1 MDKVVV
7 TKSKLDSL
15 AQHINTKAGT
25 TGAKTIAQMQAT
37 VDGIKVG
44 GELQTKTV
52 TGNGTYTP
60 DEGYDGF
67 SQFEVAVSNLLAE
80 NIRRC
85 ANVGGVEGAYFQP
98 EIWVFNE
105 KITFPGT
112 TSGAATEEFRY
123 TGLSFLSPALFAL
136 TENFIIGNL
145 PNLAIGHTLRI
156 SYVKAKNSCRIQAI
170 GKTVAYMDIDVSIPA
185 GDSATGI
192 IKRLPNPPG
201 GFFDETTG
209 WWGKAKNG
217 YPNQIGRVIVFLKAP
232 EGDFLTW
239 LQANATKCQSIDRD
253 FISRDYQNTTSPFAD
268 DPLFQLIES
277 VSAKKTITKNGM
289 YTIHPAAPYAAMY
302 SAAVNVNVPV
312 PAVQDTKAVTITSN
326 GTVSVTPDAPYD
338 ALKKVDV
345 TVDVASGGGDG
356 AGFKVTF
363 PATATAW
370 ENINAGAIIQA
381 DGTSVSI
388 NDYSTLA
395 GKTIPNVI
403 EICICGLG
411 YYYPCMTVQTGKIMI
426 TYVSPSSVLTST
438 AVDGESTEVYMSDG
452 STSRWIPLADT
463 VISAI
468 EMYNAG

>member
-52 TGNGTYTP
+52 TGNGIYTP
-60 DEGYDGF
+60 DSGYDGF

-112 TSGAATEEFRY
+112 TSGAANEWFSY

-136 TENFIIGNL
+136 TENFVVGNV
-145 PNLAIGHTLRI
+145 PNLAIGHTLQI
-156 SYVKAKNSCRIQAI
+156 GYFKAKNACRILAI
-170 GKTVAYMDIDVSIPA
+170 GKTVAYMDIDISIPA
-185 GDSATGI
+185 GDSVRRV
-192 IKRLPNPPG
+192 IKQLPNSSIE
-201 GFFDETTG
+201 FFDETG
-209 WWGKAKNG
+209 WWGEKSR
-217 YPNQIGRVIVFLKAP
+217 YSNQIGRVIVFLKAP

-239 LQANATKCQSIDRD
+239 LQANATKYQSINRD
-253 FISRDYQNTTSPFAD
+253 FVSRRYQDTIHPFAN
-268 DPLFQLIES
+268 DPLFQLIDS
-277 VSAKKTITKNGM
+277 VSAEKTITRNGM
-289 YTIHPAAPYAAMY
+289 YTILPAAPYAAMY
-302 SAAVNVNVPV
+302 SADVNVNVPV
-312 PAVQDTKAVTITSN
+312 PAVQDTKALTITSN

-345 TVDVASGGGDG
+345 TVNVASGGGSG
-356 AGFKVTF
+356 AGFSVTF
-363 PATATAW
+363 PATAANW
-370 ENINAGAIIQA
+370 DDIDAGGIVQV
-381 DGTSVSI
+381 DGTVVSMV
-388 NDYSTLA
+388 DYSTLA
-395 GKTIPNVI
+395 GKTIPNVL

-411 YYYPCMTVQTGKIMI
+411 YCFPRMTVQTGKIMM
-426 TYVSPSSVLTST
+426 THLTTQGVLTRT
-438 AVDGESTEVYMSDG
+438 TIDGESSVTYMGNG
-452 STSRWIPLADT
+452 SSSRWIPLADT
-463 VISAI
+463 VISSI
-468 EMYNAG
+468 EMYNTD

>member
-7 TKSKLDSL
+7 TKSKIDSL
-15 AQHINTKAGT
+15 AQHINEKAGT

-60 DEGYDGF
+60 DSGYDGF

-105 KITFPGT
+105 KLTTPGT
-112 TSGAATEEFRY
+112 TVAQY

-136 TENFIIGNL
+136 TANLVLGNI
-145 PNLAIGHTLRI
+145 PNLAIGHTLQI
-156 SYVKAKNSCRIQAI
+156 NYDKAKGGCRIVAI
-170 GKTVAYMDIDVSIPA
+170 GETVAYMDIDVSIPA
-185 GDSATGI
+185 GESATGI
-192 IKRLPNPPG
+192 IKDFPKPPS
-201 GFFDETTG
+201 GFFDKTTG
-209 WWGKAKNG
+209 WWGKANNNR

-253 FISRDYQNTTSPFAD
+253 FISRDYQNTTNPFAD

-277 VSAKKTITKNGM
+277 EAAETKRGAKEITKNGK
-289 YTIHPAAPYAAMY
+289 YTILPAAPYAAMY

-312 PAVQDTKAVTITSN
+312 PSVQDTKAVTITSN

-345 TVDVASGGGDG
+345 TVTVAPGS
-356 AGFKVTF
+356 
-363 PATATAW
+363 
-370 ENINAGAIIQA
+370 N
-381 DGTSVSI
+381 
-388 NDYSTLA
+388 Y
-395 GKTIPNVI
+395 
-403 EICICGLG
+403 GL
-411 YYYPCMTVQTGKIMI
+411 I
-426 TYVSPSSVLTST
+426 TYNGSELT
-438 AVDGESTEVYMSDG
+438 
-452 STSRWIPLADT
+452 
-463 VISAI
+463 IS
-468 EMYNAG
+468 

>member
-1 MDKVVV
+1 MAKVVV

-44 GELQTKTV
+44 GKLQTKTV

-60 DEGYDGF
+60 DSGYDGF

-105 KITFPGT
+105 KITSPGT
-112 TSGAATEEFRY
+112 TDVQY

-136 TENFIIGNL
+136 TANLVLGNL

-156 SYVKAKNSCRIQAI
+156 NYDKAKGGCRIAAI
-170 GKTVAYMDIDVSIPA
+170 GKTVAYMDFDVSIPA
-185 GDSATGI
+185 GDSASGI
-192 IKRLPNPPG
+192 IKDFPKPPS
-201 GFFDETTG
+201 GFFDKTTG
-209 WWGKAKNG
+209 WWGEAG
-217 YPNQIGRVIVFLKAP
+217 HYTNQIGRVIVFLKAP

-253 FISRDYQNTTSPFAD
+253 FIARDYQDTTHPFAD

-277 VSAKKTITKNGM
+277 VAAKKEITKNGR
-289 YTIHPAAPYAAMY
+289 YTIHPAAPYSAMY

-312 PAVQDTKAVTITSN
+312 PAVQGTKALTITSN

-345 TVDVASGGGDG
+345 TVNVAPGS
-356 AGFKVTF
+356 
-363 PATATAW
+363 
-370 ENINAGAIIQA
+370 N
-381 DGTSVSI
+381 
-388 NDYSTLA
+388 Y
-395 GKTIPNVI
+395 
-403 EICICGLG
+403 GL
-411 YYYPCMTVQTGKIMI
+411 I
-426 TYVSPSSVLTST
+426 TYNGSELT
-438 AVDGESTEVYMSDG
+438 
-452 STSRWIPLADT
+452 
-463 VISAI
+463 IS
-468 EMYNAG
+468 

>member
-15 AQHINTKAGT
+15 AQHINEKAGT

-44 GELQTKTV
+44 GKLQTKTV

-60 DEGYDGF
+60 DSGYDGF

-85 ANVGGVEGAYFQP
+85 ANVGDVEGAYFQP

-105 KITFPGT
+105 KLTTPGET
-112 TSGAATEEFRY
+112 AAQY

-136 TENFIIGNL
+136 TPNFVVGNV

-156 SYVKAKNSCRIQAI
+156 EYAKAEGGCRIVAI
-170 GKTVAYMDIDVSIPA
+170 GKTVAYMDIDVLIPA
-185 GDSATGI
+185 GDSASGI
-192 IKRLPNPPG
+192 IKQFPNQPS
-201 GFFDETTG
+201 GFFDKTTG
-209 WWGKAKNG
+209 WWGKDNNR

-239 LQANATKCQSIDRD
+239 LQANATKRQSIDRD
-253 FISRDYQNTTSPFAD
+253 FISRDYQNTTNPFVY

-277 VSAKKTITKNGM
+277 EAAETERGTKKITKNGR
-289 YTIHPAAPYAAMY
+289 YTILPAAPYASMMR
-302 SAAVNVNVPV
+302 AAVNVNVPV

-326 GTVSVTPDAPYD
+326 GTVSVTPDDGYD

-345 TVDVASGGGDG
+345 TVTVAPGS
-356 AGFKVTF
+356 
-363 PATATAW
+363 
-370 ENINAGAIIQA
+370 N
-381 DGTSVSI
+381 
-388 NDYSTLA
+388 Y
-395 GKTIPNVI
+395 
-403 EICICGLG
+403 GL
-411 YYYPCMTVQTGKIMI
+411 I
-426 TYVSPSSVLTST
+426 TYNGSELT
-438 AVDGESTEVYMSDG
+438 
-452 STSRWIPLADT
+452 
-463 VISAI
+463 IS
-468 EMYNAG
+468 

>member
-15 AQHINTKAGT
+15 AQHINEKAGT
-25 TGAKTIAQMQAT
+25 TGAKTITQMQET

-60 DEGYDGF
+60 DSGYDGF

-112 TSGAATEEFRY
+112 TSGAASENFSY

-136 TENFIIGNL
+136 TANLVVGNI
-145 PNLAIGHTLRI
+145 PNLAIGHTLQI
-156 SYVKAKNSCRIQAI
+156 NYVKVKDDCRIKAI

-185 GDSATGI
+185 GDSASGI
-192 IKRLPNPPG
+192 IKQFPNPPS

-239 LQANATKCQSIDRD
+239 LQANATKRQSIDRD
-253 FISRDYQNTTSPFAD
+253 FISSDYQNTTNPFVY

-277 VSAKKTITKNGM
+277 KAAETESGAKEITKNGK
-289 YTIHPAAPYAAMY
+289 YTILPAAPYAAMY

-312 PAVQDTKAVTITSN
+312 PAVQDTKALTITSN
-326 GTVSVTPDAPYD
+326 GTVSVTPDAGYD
-338 ALKKVDV
+338 GLKKVDV
-345 TVDVASGGGDG
+345 TVNVTEEVALPIMFTNST
-356 AGFKVTF
+356 KNV
-363 PATATAW
+363 ATAVIQDKKYTLKAGIKTPTPLDGKPQITPGRLLKDCKISLEVGCVVALRLTASY
-370 ENINAGAIIQA
+370 III
-381 DGTSVSI
+381 DI
-388 NDYSTLA
+388 H
-395 GKTIPNVI
+395 
-403 EICICGLG
+403 
-411 YYYPCMTVQTGKIMI
+411 
-426 TYVSPSSVLTST
+426 
-438 AVDGESTEVYMSDG
+438 
-452 STSRWIPLADT
+452 
-463 VISAI
+463 
-468 EMYNAG
+468 

>member
-25 TGAKTIAQMQAT
+25 TGAKSSAQMQAT
-37 VDGIKVG
+37 VDGITVG
-44 GELQTKTV
+44 GKLQTKTV

-60 DEGYDGF
+60 DSGYDGF

-105 KITFPGT
+105 KITPPGT
-112 TSGAATEEFRY
+112 NSRVTNY

-136 TENFIIGNL
+136 TANFIVGDI

-156 SYVKAKNSCRIQAI
+156 EYAKAKDDCRINAI
-170 GKTVAYMDIDVSIPA
+170 GETVAYMDFDVSIPA
-185 GDSATGI
+185 GESAAGI
-192 IKRLPNPPG
+192 IKHFPNPPD
-201 GFFDETTG
+201 GFFDKTTG
-209 WWGKAKNG
+209 WWGKANNR

-239 LQANATKCQSIDRD
+239 LQANATKCQSINRD
-253 FISRDYQNTTSPFAD
+253 FITSDYQNTTSPFAD

-277 VSAKKTITKNGM
+277 VAAKKKITKNGR
-289 YTIHPAAPYAAMY
+289 YTIYPAAPYAAMR
-302 SAAVNVNVPV
+302 SAVVNVDVPV
-312 PAVQDTKAVTITSN
+312 PAVQDTKALTITSN

-345 TVDVASGGGDG
+345 TVNVASGGGASTVTLNSRGTSFYLYYLDLDG
-356 AGFKVTF
+356 VWRNKYTAESITTITIRQYSPFLLGSMYMGFGLSNVNNIEEATIDSPIIINNYTTKIYY
-363 PATATAW
+363 ATA
-370 ENINAGAIIQA
+370 
-381 DGTSVSI
+381 SI
-388 NDYSTLA
+388 ASATL
-395 GKTIPNVI
+395 
-403 EICICGLG
+403 
-411 YYYPCMTVQTGKIMI
+411 
-426 TYVSPSSVLTST
+426 PS
-438 AVDGESTEVYMSDG
+438 D
-452 STSRWIPLADT
+452 
-463 VISAI
+463 
-468 EMYNAG
+468 